1 MPTASLQL
9 SERETFALF
18 AEHEE
23 QAYEPDF
30 DEPVWLDW
38 EIAFYEEEEIDQ

>member
-1 MPTASLQL
+1 MPTASLTL

-23 QAYEPDF
+23 QAYEPEY
-30 DEPVWLDW
+30 DEPVWFDW
-38 EIAFYEEEEIDQ
+38 EAVLSEEIDQ